1 MSTEKATAAVLT
13 LSERGRPRG
22 ADLVYAAARTSPPVL
37 PSGIGTE
44 RRRHA
49 LLLRAALLVL
59 VVGTAIAAL
68 VAMRVIP
75 GRDLVTRVTDE
86 ILGSDRGPYDDQLDE
101 WLDGYDPAER
111 QYLEDST
118 PPDFG
123 DVSKQYEV
131 STLEF
136 RRTCRK
142 LVAALAAAN
151 APGVTDR
158 SAAIYEIMGPQLA
171 RNDERERVN
180 ALADGSQPLGPGV
193 GAMWEAWHTMTA
205 QAAAGDETSA
215 RSFIEHNCTGGTLL
229 PWVDE

>member
-1 MSTEKATAAVLT
+1 MSTEKASVALLALA
-13 LSERGRPRG
+13 ERGRPRG
-22 ADLVYAAARTSPPVL
+22 ADLVYAAALTSPPVIPL
-37 PSGIGTE
+37 PTGTE

-49 LLLRAALLVL
+49 LLLRAALLLL
-59 VVGTAIAAL
+59 VAGTAIAAL

-75 GRDLVTRVTDE
+75 GRDLVTRVTDQ

-111 QYLEDST
+111 QYLKDTT

-123 DVSKQYEV
+123 YVSKQYEV
-131 STLEF
+131 GTLEF

-142 LVAALAAAN
+142 LVAALDAAN

-158 SAAIYEIMGPQLA
+158 SAAIYEIMGPQLE
-171 RNDERERVN
+171 RNDERDRIA
-180 ALADGSQPLGPGV
+180 ALADGQEPLGPGV

-215 RSFIEHNCTGGTLL
+215 RSFIEHDCNGGTLL
-229 PWVDE
+229 PWIDD

>member
-1 MSTEKATAAVLT
+1 MSIEKATAAVLT

-22 ADLVYAAARTSPPVL
+22 ADLVYAAALTDAPAPPFAVRA
-37 PSGIGTE
+37 E
-44 RRRHA
+44 RHRHA

-59 VVGTAIAAL
+59 VAGTAIAAL

-111 QYLEDST
+111 EYLKDSAE
-118 PPDFG
+118 PDFG
-123 DVSKQYEV
+123 YVSKQYEV
-131 STLEF
+131 GTLEF

-142 LVAALAAAN
+142 MVAALDAAN

-158 SAAIYEIMGPQLA
+158 STAVYEIMGPQLE
-171 RNDERERVN
+171 RNDERDRIG
-180 ALADGSQPLGPGV
+180 ALADGQEPLGPGQ
-193 GAMWEAWHTMTA
+193 GSMWEAWHTMTA
-205 QAAAGDETSA
+205 QVAAGDEAGA
-215 RSFIEHNCTGGTLL
+215 RRFIASDCDDALG